1 MSKNSRVLGAAVTVR
16 PDIGTGE
23 TPPWWLGTGRL
34 KQSTT
39 YMMADT
45 LPLFCNNKPTPT
57 YAPTKVLTSTNANLR
72 IVKVERKRSD

>member
-1 MSKNSRVLGAAVTVR
+1 MFDAAVTVR

-39 YMMADT
+39 YIGTVEMADT
-45 LPLFCNNKPTPT
+45 LPLFCNNKATPT
-57 YAPTKVLTSTNANLR
+57 YAPTKVLTSTDVNLR
-72 IVKVERKRSD
+72 TVKVERKPSD